1 MHTTK
6 MNGRN
11 NFVAPNK
18 RICLFSDLQLIN
30 IFEKKLF
37 FKKKTVLFRSL
48 YSSAFLR
55 SQAHV

>member
-1 MHTTK
+1 

-11 NFVAPNK
+11 NFVAANE
-18 RICLFSDLQLIN
+18 RLCLFSDLQLIN
-30 IFEKKLF
+30 GFEKNYF
-37 FKKKTVLFRSL
+37 SKKKTVPVRSL